1 MRHLGGIAMRR
12 LLAVV
17 FIILAL
23 FAATNVYAG
32 EMSVTKCKITAG
44 KTEGYDTILVSGTMN
59 ATADDLSDADD
70 IQVTIDSTDMV
81 NPCVQSFPIDETTFK
96 KGKYK
101 CSKTENSSKTSF
113 TFDTKTSKFS
123 FTAKNVD
130 LSGLGCPLT
139 IEIDI
144 GDYTGEAEVNE
155 ATVNGPKKPIP
166 IKLMMG
172 VKNSLRVDR
181 YKVNRGK
188 KPNTDQLSVKGGFS
202 VADTGVNLAG
212 VDFVVGLAGQTWT
225 IPAGSFTEKNGVF
238 TCKNVKLSG
247 IANAGFNLNTCVF
260 TLTIKNTK
268 ITAGPGAANF
278 SVEFADFNE
287 SVPIVLPAN
296 IWQGTWTSGGL
307 IGRAFNWVLQSDG
320 SVSGNWEEPLA
331 PWGLSGTATLNVSG
345 TYIYNS
351 GTGGIVID
359 ASGWNSVKGYD
370 VYVET
375 DITGTITGDS
385 ASGNSSTFYT
395 VYQNG
400 NWVES
405 DSDVGTWQANRT
417 K

>member
-1 MRHLGGIAMRR
+1 MRR

-17 FIILAL
+17 FVILAL

-32 EMSVTKCKITAG
+32 AMSVTKCKITAG
-44 KTEGYDTILVSGTMN
+44 KTGGYDTILVSGTMN
-59 ATADDLSDADD
+59 ATADDLSDANN
-70 IQVTIDSTDMV
+70 IQVTIDSSDMV
-81 NPCVQSFPIDETTFK
+81 NPCVQSFPRDETTFK
-96 KGKYK
+96 NGKYK
-101 CSKTENSSKTSF
+101 YSKPGDSSKTSF

-130 LSGLGCPLT
+130 LSGLSCPLT
-139 IEIDI
+139 VQIEI

-155 ATVNGPKKPIP
+155 AIVNGAKKPIP

-172 VKNSLRVDR
+172 VKDSLRVD
-181 YKVNRGK
+181 KIQIKRGK
-188 KPNTDQLSVKGGFS
+188 KPNTDQLSVRGGFA
-202 VADTGVNLAG
+202 VADTGVNLAA
-212 VDFVVGLAGQTWT
+212 VDFVVGLASQTWT
-225 IPAGSFTEKNGVF
+225 IPAGRFTEKNGVF
-238 TCKNVKLSG
+238 TCKNIKLSG
-247 IANAGFNLNTCVF
+247 TANVSFNLNTCVF
-260 TLTIKNTK
+260 TLTIKNTT
-268 ITAGPGAANF
+268 IEAGPGAANF

-331 PWGLSGTATLNVSG
+331 PWGLSGTASLSVSG

-375 DITGTITGDS
+375 DITGTITGNS

-395 VYQNG
+395 IYQNG

-405 DSDVGTWQANRT
+405 DSDTGTWKANRT